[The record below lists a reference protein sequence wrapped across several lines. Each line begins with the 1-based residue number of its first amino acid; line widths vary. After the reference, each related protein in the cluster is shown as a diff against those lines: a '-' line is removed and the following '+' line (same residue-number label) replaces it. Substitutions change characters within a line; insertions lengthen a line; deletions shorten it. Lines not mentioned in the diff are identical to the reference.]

1 MLPQSLQ
8 PPTDSLMTQAAAAG
22 YLSVNERTVRRL
34 IADGQ
39 LPAHRVGSRL
49 VRVRRSDVE
58 KLLTRIP
65 AAS

>member
-1 MLPQSLQ
+1 MLPQSIH
-8 PPTDSLMTQAAAAG
+8 PTTDNLMTQAGAAE
-22 YLSVNERTVRRL
+22 YLAVNERTVRRL

-65 AAS
+65 VAS

>member
-1 MLPQSLQ
+1 MLQSIAST
-8 PPTDSLMTQAAAAG
+8 TDSLWTQAAAAE

-58 KLLTRIP
+58 NLLTRIP